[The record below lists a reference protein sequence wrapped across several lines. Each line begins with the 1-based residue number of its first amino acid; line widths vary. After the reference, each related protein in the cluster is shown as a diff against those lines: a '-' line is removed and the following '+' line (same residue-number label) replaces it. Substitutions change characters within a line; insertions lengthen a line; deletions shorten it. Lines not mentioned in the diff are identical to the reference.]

1 MAVEAAILYK
11 LMTLYMLNKVDFSLT
26 NATIMDFFTNNGYT
40 DYPTVLTIISNL
52 QEDELIN
59 VSVTSS
65 NTSYSITPKGKEML
79 DFFSSKISDDIK
91 NEIDSFLRDNR
102 YELKQTANTTADYYK
117 TTNGDYAVHCIVK
130 ENNAPL
136 IELTLAVPDEGLAES
151 MCNKWKT
158 ECQNIYEYTFKTL
171 M

>member
-79 DFFSSKISDDIK
+79 
-91 NEIDSFLRDNR
+91 LR
-102 YELKQTANTTADYYK
+102 Q
-117 TTNGDYAVHCIVK
+117 
-130 ENNAPL
+130 
-136 IELTLAVPDEGLAES
+136 
-151 MCNKWKT
+151 
-158 ECQNIYEYTFKTL
+158 
-171 M
+171 

>member
-1 MAVEAAILYK
+1 
-11 LMTLYMLNKVDFSLT
+11 
-26 NATIMDFFTNNGYT
+26 MDFFTNNGYT

-79 DFFSSKISDDIK
+79 DFFGSKISDDIK

-130 ENNAPL
+130 ENNAPMSL
-136 IELTLAVPDEGLAES
+136 RHQHSHSRCCAPESRCSSRQHTRMYGLSHRNCAHRS
-151 MCNKWKT
+151 HRRAPP
-158 ECQNIYEYTFKTL
+158 QAD
-171 M
+171 

>member
-79 DFFSSKISDDIK
+79 DFFGSKISDDIK
-91 NEIDSFLRDNR
+91 TKLTLFSVITDMNLNRLPIQLRTITKLQTVIMP
-102 YELKQTANTTADYYK
+102 YIVLLKK
-117 TTNGDYAVHCIVK
+117 TT
-130 ENNAPL
+130 PL
-136 IELTLAVPDEGLAES
+136 
-151 MCNKWKT
+151 
-158 ECQNIYEYTFKTL
+158 
-171 M
+171 

>member
-59 VSVTSS
+59 V
-65 NTSYSITPKGKEML
+65 
-79 DFFSSKISDDIK
+79 
-91 NEIDSFLRDNR
+91 RDNR

-158 ECQNIYEYTFKTL
+158 ECQNIYEYTFKNL